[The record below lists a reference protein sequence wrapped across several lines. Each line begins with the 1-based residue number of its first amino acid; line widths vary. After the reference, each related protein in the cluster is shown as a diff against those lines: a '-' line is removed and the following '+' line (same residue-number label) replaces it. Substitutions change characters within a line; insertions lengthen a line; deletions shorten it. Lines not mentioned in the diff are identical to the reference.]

1 MLSVTDILRVFF
13 NTLYDEDIISEE
25 AFNQWYNCD
34 DLLADQLGKGVA
46 KSSVNHFFMWLHGEE
61 Q

>member
-1 MLSVTDILRVFF
+1 MLSVLDILRVFF

-34 DLLADQLGKGVA
+34 DPPADQLGKGVA
-46 KSSVNHFFMWLHGEE
+46 KSSVNHFFMWLRGEE